1 MKKYLLGEKVG
12 MTQMFAED
20 GKLESVTVVKV
31 EPSVVVHVTPVSV
44 SQQTPTVTLGYKQI
58 EEKKLSK
65 PELGRFKAASVSP
78 RKVLRSFKIEDPS
91 SYSVNQDVSLATLD
105 GVDCVDVTGVSIG
118 KGFAGTIKRHNFKRG
133 PRSHGSKNYRAP
145 GSIGAGTT
153 PGRVLKGKRMAGHM
167 GARRV
172 TMKGLKVVRLD
183 VENGLI
189 FLKGSVPG
197 KKRALVEISAR

>member
-31 EPSVVVHVTPVSV
+31 EPSVVVQVTPVSA
-44 SQQTPTVTLGYKQI
+44 SHQTPTVTLGYKQI